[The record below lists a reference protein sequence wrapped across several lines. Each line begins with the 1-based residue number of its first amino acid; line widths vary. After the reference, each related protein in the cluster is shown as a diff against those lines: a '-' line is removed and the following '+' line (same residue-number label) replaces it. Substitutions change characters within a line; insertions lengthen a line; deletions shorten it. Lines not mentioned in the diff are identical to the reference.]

1 MRPTYCVTRRDTPH
15 VVLFSA
21 GDLATIAESLGAQP
35 NPEALTV
42 YVPVD
47 GFARDL
53 TEDERRRLVELMAR

>member
-1 MRPTYCVTRRDTPH
+1 MRPIYCVTRRDTPH

-21 GDLATIAESLGAQP
+21 SDLAAVAESLRAQP

-53 TEDERRRLVELMAR
+53 TEDERRRLAELMAR

>member
-1 MRPTYCVTRRDTPH
+1 M
-15 VVLFSA
+15 LFSA
-21 GDLATIAESLGAQP
+21 GDLATIAESLGAHP
-35 NPEALTV
+35 NPEALSI